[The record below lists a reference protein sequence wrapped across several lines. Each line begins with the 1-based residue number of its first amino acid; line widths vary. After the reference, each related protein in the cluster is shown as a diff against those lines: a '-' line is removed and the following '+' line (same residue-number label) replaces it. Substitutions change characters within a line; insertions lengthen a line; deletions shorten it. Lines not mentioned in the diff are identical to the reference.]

1 LIAYAGQAILHATIA
16 ALVLEALLR
25 LWRVQDPGERL
36 RLRWVVLLTP
46 LLTAAYVVLVPARST
61 DGFGVHWA
69 LFAGARWNALRVGP
83 LGAASAL
90 TWLLIVLG
98 VALYLRDALP
108 FLADRTG
115 RRTPEEALPDAHPA
129 VRRVRAHLGPAAG
142 ATAAP
147 SVDVRVLDLDT
158 PVLLC
163 SGVDRPCIIA
173 STAALDLLTDHELRA
188 ALAHE
193 LEHVAHRDPLSGWW
207 LMAVR
212 TLQCFNPAIQIVG
225 RQAVVE
231 IERRADLGAVG
242 RGFGVPLAAA
252 IARLG
257 SASDTR
263 SDLVDDDGPAAS
275 LPERVQLS
283 AHRHALDDRC
293 ERLLEARV
301 PVRSGLSPWHVGL
314 AGATLSILLFFVV

>member
-25 LWRVQDPGERL
+25 IWRVQDPGERL

-46 LLTAAYVVLVPARST
+46 LLTAAYLVLVPGRST

-69 LFAGARWNALRVGP
+69 LLAGARWNALRLGP
-83 LGAASAL
+83 IGAASAL
-90 TWLLIVLG
+90 TWLLIMLG
-98 VALYLRDALP
+98 AALYLRDAIP

-115 RRTPEEALPDAHPA
+115 RQAPDDALPDAHPA
-129 VRRVRAHLGPAAG
+129 VRRLRAHLGPLDGPGVARA
-142 ATAAP
+142 
-147 SVDVRVLDLDT
+147 VDVRVLDLDT

-163 SGVDRPCIIA
+163 TGVDRPCIIA
-173 STAALDLLTDHELRA
+173 STAALDLLTDPELRA

-193 LEHVAHRDPLSGWW
+193 REHVDYRDPLAGWW

-257 SASDTR
+257 SASDCLT
-263 SDLVDDDGPAAS
+263 DLVDDERPAS
-275 LPERVQLS
+275 LPGRVQAR
-283 AHRHALDDRC
+283 AHRHALADRC
-293 ERLLEARV
+293 ERLIDAHV
-301 PVRSGLSPWHVGL
+301 PARSGLSPWHIGL
-314 AGATLSILLFFVV
+314 AAATVSVLLFFVV